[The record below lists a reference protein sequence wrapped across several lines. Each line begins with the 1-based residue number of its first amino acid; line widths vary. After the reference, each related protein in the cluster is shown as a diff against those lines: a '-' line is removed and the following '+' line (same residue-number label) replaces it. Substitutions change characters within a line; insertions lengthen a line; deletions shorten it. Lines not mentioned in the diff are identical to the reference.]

1 MNGLDPVALADELHD
16 GVIQE
21 LSALLLQL
29 ETYERRL
36 SADPTQAKADLE
48 RIKLQTRGS
57 LKLLRELV
65 TRLRAA

>member
-1 MNGLDPVALADELHD
+1 MEGLNPVALADELND

-36 SADPTQAKADLE
+36 SSDPARAKSELD
-48 RIKLQTRGS
+48 RIKLQTRGT

-65 TRLRAA
+65 TRLRAV